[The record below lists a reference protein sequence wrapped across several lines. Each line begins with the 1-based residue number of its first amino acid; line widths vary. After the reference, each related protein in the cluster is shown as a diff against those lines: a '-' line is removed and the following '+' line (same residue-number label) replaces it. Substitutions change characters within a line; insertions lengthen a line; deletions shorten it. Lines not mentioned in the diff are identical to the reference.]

1 MSLNDHYRIFYNC
14 ESSGDF
20 VPHDQPVS
28 YPLDTIIDMA
38 LQLLQDDG
46 DFLGILNE
54 ADVCVQFMA
63 LGGGMIEIDI
73 PDPPKRGSHS
83 KSINESELEAQ
94 VKNVVSLFS
103 PQRFGFTFN
112 AW

>member
-1 MSLNDHYRIFYNC
+1 MSLADQYRIFYSC
-14 ESSGDF
+14 ESSRDH
-20 VPHDQPVS
+20 VPNDKPVS

-38 LQLLQDDG
+38 MQLLQDDG

-73 PDPPKRGSHS
+73 PDPPRRGSHS
-83 KSINESELEAQ
+83 KSIRENELEAQ
-94 VKNVVSLFS
+94 VKNVASLFS
-103 PQRFGFTFN
+103 PQRIGFKFS